1 MCTMMFYP
9 ETLPAE
15 KRSVEDSR
23 RAVDRLMEYD
33 RKLAEDLTVEELRK
47 LFLPDDSWRR
57 PAPENY
63 FALTD
68 AEKLVAAALG
78 FTPPEVSPDAVAELD
93 ERDVA
98 DLRRRMKSDVIEKPV
113 LDEGGFGA
121 FSVGI
126 WNFYGGGQIYVWLDN
141 MRFGNSKKTGF
152 YYVRDQLSMLWGGTT
167 AYAHPLLIVQKKKLR
182 PDQIEYMERKCRETR
197 EAAERAARA
206 AAEL

>member
-1 MCTMMFYP
+1 MMFYP

-23 RAVDRLMEYD
+23 LAVDWLMEYD
-33 RKLAEDLTVEELRK
+33 RKLAEDFTVEELRK

-68 AEKLVAAALG
+68 AEKLVVAALG

-98 DLRRRMKSDVIEKPV
+98 DRRRRMKSDVIEKPI
-113 LDEGGFGA
+113 LDYGGFG
-121 FSVGI
+121 S
-126 WNFYGGGQIYVWLDN
+126 WHRSFYGGGQICVWLDN
-141 MRFGNSKKTGF
+141 MCFGNSNKTGF

-197 EAAERAARA
+197 AAAERAA
-206 AAEL
+206 AER